1 MVEFDLGAT
10 LDWIAAHQAAHPE
23 PHPSCEFCQRPRS
36 PEPTVKAELEA
47 QLGRRPTRTE
57 VAADPRV
64 IAWDAKRRYELAVMA
79 AQCGVQPK
87 V

>member
-1 MVEFDLGAT
+1 MEFDLGAT
-10 LDWIAAHQAAHPE
+10 LDWIAAHQEAHPE
-23 PHPSCEFCQRPRS
+23 PHPSCAFCQRPRS
-36 PEPTVKAELEA
+36 PETLVKAELEQ

-64 IAWDAKRRYELAVMA
+64 IAFDARRRYELAVMS
-79 AQCGVQPK
+79 AQFGVQPK